1 LLQQPSSLTLIES
14 LASQG
19 QRLTTQCGEGELVWR
34 DWGAGLPVVLLH
46 GGFGSWLHWIRN
58 IEALATRHRVL
69 AVDMP
74 GLGDSA
80 MPAPPVTPQA
90 MGLPIARGLEALL
103 EPGQR
108 CHLVGFSFGGLVSGQ
123 VAALLG
129 ERIESLTLVGSS
141 GLGLPRERV
150 ELVRRTPEM
159 SPEEVVEAQAYNVRA
174 LLLHHRDSVDDLALA
189 IQAHNDAR
197 ARVAS
202 RRMSLG
208 DSLRQVLPE
217 LRGRLNGIWGEHDV
231 TGSPGMRLQK
241 ELLAGLHPG
250 VDLRVIPDAGH
261 WVQFEAAEA
270 FNEVLMKMLAA

>member
-1 LLQQPSSLTLIES
+1 MED
-14 LASQG
+14 LASRG
-19 QRLTTQCGEGELVWR
+19 HRRTTPCGDGELVWR
-34 DWGAGLPVVLLH
+34 EWGAGAPVVLLH

-58 IEALATRHRVL
+58 IDALAARHRVL

-80 MPAPPVTPQA
+80 MPAPPLTPQA

-103 EPGQR
+103 ASGER

-141 GLGLPRERV
+141 GLGLPRKRV
-150 ELVRRTPEM
+150 ELVRRTAAM
-159 SPEEVVEAQAYNVRA
+159 SPDELREAQAYNIRA

-208 DSLRQVLPE
+208 DSLRHVLPA
-217 LRGRLNGIWGEHDV
+217 LRGRLNGIWGQHDV
-231 TGSPGMRLQK
+231 TGSPGMRLQQ
-241 ELLAGLHPG
+241 ELLASLHPA
-250 VDLRVIPDAGH
+250 VDFRVVDDAGH
-261 WVQFEAAEA
+261 WVQFEAHEA
-270 FNEVLMKMLAA
+270 FNEALVEMLAV